1 MRIRVDRDL
10 CIGAASC
17 VALLPEVFELDEE
30 GKAVMKRVMGDKTS
44 EWVDYKELSAE
55 AQMILEAARSCPTS
69 AIIIE
74 DDDGKQ
80 IYP

>member
-1 MRIRVDRDL
+1 MRVMVDREL

-17 VALLPEVFELDEE
+17 IALLPEVFELDEE
-30 GKAVMKRVMGDKTS
+30 AKAVIKRAAGDKTS
-44 EWVDYKELSAE
+44 EWVDYKELSVE
-55 AQMILEAARSCPTS
+55 ASMILEAARSCPTN

-74 DDDGKQ
+74 DDNGKQ

>member
-30 GKAVMKRVMGDKTS
+30 GKAVMKRIVGDKTS

>member
-1 MRIRVDRDL
+1 MRIRVDREL

-17 VALLPEVFELDEE
+17 VALLPEVFELDED
-30 GKAVMKRVMGDKTS
+30 GKALIISKDGKTS
-44 EWVDYKELSAE
+44 EWTDYEKIPMDANL
-55 AQMILEAARSCPTS
+55 ILEAARSCPTN